1 MNNISMD
8 TMTVVEANNGFDTRF
23 PAKEDLSL
31 PYRQLFPLI
40 TKAANTPFHAM
51 LPHRIKQN
59 IVGVKHV
66 LSRYLGE
73 RFQVLYAMKTNRS
86 AALVKAAAEEG
97 IGIDVSS
104 LEEFQLAL
112 TQGVCGRDCSLSGPF
127 KSEEFLTLALR
138 QNARIVVDSDEELL
152 QIQNLAVSIGKTAR
166 VLLRWNAEQPHTRF
180 GMNTVKLKAASL
192 VADSLSNIEL
202 EGAGFHLS
210 GYCPLE
216 RGKAL
221 SDLLDVA
228 DALRYGAN
236 IRWKAINIGGGYP
249 LRYVEEATWR
259 RFQNAIDKQDFVA
272 GRMPK
277 SFYPY
282 WHPDTL
288 ETALEKVLIESGNAE
303 RLKANNIELSV
314 EPGRALTDGA
324 GFTAFE
330 VLGTKI
336 TNAGDHCVVVKG
348 LSFSFSE
355 TWFNSEFIVDPVH
368 LPASQETT
376 KSTNPV
382 RAYIAGQSC
391 LEEDVLTYRK
401 VPFSQIPKAGDL
413 LVFNNTAGYLMDL
426 LETRFHGLPIPNKV
440 VLDNKEDSFSIEE
453 VRG

>member
-1 MNNISMD
+1 MNHISMD
-8 TMTVVEANNGFDTRF
+8 TGVEVAVLNDFDILF

-40 TKAANTPFHAM
+40 TNAANTPFHAI
-51 LPHRIKQN
+51 LPHRIKEN
-59 IVGVKHV
+59 INSLKQV
-66 LSRYLGE
+66 LSHQLGAQ
-73 RFQVLYAMKTNRS
+73 FQVLYAMKTNRS

-112 TQGVCGRDCSLSGPF
+112 TQGVNGRQCSLSGPF
-127 KSEEFLTLALR
+127 KSEAFLTLALR
-138 QNARIVVDSDEELL
+138 QEARIVVDSDEELL
-152 QIQNLAVSIGKTAR
+152 QIQCLASSIRKSAR

-180 GMNTVKLKAASL
+180 GMNKEKLKAASL
-192 VADSLSNIEL
+192 FADSLSNIEL

-221 SDLLDVA
+221 SELLDIA
-228 DALRYGAN
+228 DALRFGAD

-259 RFQNAIDKQDFVA
+259 RFQNAIDKEDFAA

-282 WHPDTL
+282 WHPDTM
-288 ETALEKVLIESGNAE
+288 ETAVEKVLKEGGNAA
-303 RLKANNIELSV
+303 RLKANRIELIV

-324 GFTAFE
+324 GFTTFE
-330 VLGTKI
+330 VLGTKT
-336 TNAGDHCVVVKG
+336 TNAGDYCVIVKG

-355 TWFNSEFIVDPVH
+355 TWFNSEFIVDPLH
-368 LPASQETT
+368 LPVSEE
-376 KSTNPV
+376 STDSFIPV

-401 VPFSQIPKAGDL
+401 VPFSQMPKAGDL

-440 VLDNKEDSFSIEE
+440 VLDNKEDSFLIEE